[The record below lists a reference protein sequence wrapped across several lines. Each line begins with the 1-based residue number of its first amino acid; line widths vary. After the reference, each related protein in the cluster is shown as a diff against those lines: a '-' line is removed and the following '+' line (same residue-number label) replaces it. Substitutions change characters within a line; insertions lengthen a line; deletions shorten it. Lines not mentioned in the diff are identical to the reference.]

1 MDPAA
6 LSPSWFMTGF
16 IQCRS
21 CAMIGWKAPVRN
33 TRGQLITK
41 TGFWPSLVIGFAT
54 SVDKDEGFCHQNFS
68 PLSTCYSCPHRWPS
82 SGKEAS
88 ISEFI
93 IMAAIAQLSSLDIA
107 SLDAVTAPSAP
118 LATQL
123 AFRLSSSPL
132 PASDSKF
139 WSLDNHLKYV
149 MF

>member
-1 MDPAA
+1 MSVWWHQVVQWLVEKPQ
-6 LSPSWFMTGF
+6 LGIPGGSWS
-16 IQCRS
+16 QS
-21 CAMIGWKAPVRN
+21 
-33 TRGQLITK
+33 TK

-54 SVDKDEGFCHQNFS
+54 SVHKDEGFCHQNFS
-68 PLSTCYSCPHRWPS
+68 PLSACYSCPHLWPS
-82 SGKEAS
+82 PGKKAS

-107 SLDAVTAPSAP
+107 SLDGVTAPSAP

-123 AFRLSSSPL
+123 AFRLSSSLL
-132 PASDSKF
+132 PASVSKF